1 MGFTQAVSSVLT
13 KYAVFHGRASRAE
26 YWWWFLFLL
35 LLFAVLNLI
44 DGYLILPM
52 LGFQPFEE
60 NGGNPLSV
68 IVALGMFLPEPG
80 GRHSP
85 PARHGPDGMVG
96 ADWPCAGGGCSWFCC
111 ISTCFAEPRAPNSH
125 GEPPY

>member
-1 MGFTQAVSSVLT
+1 MGFTQAVGSVLT

-26 YWWWFLFLL
+26 YWWWFLFVL

-68 IVALGMFLPEPG
+68 IVALGMFLPNLAVAIRRLHDTDRTGWWVLIGLVPV
-80 GRHSP
+80 
-85 PARHGPDGMVG
+85 VG
-96 ADWPCAGGGCSWFCC
+96 VLVLLYFYVLRGTEG
-111 ISTCFAEPRAPNSH
+111 PNSH
-125 GEPPY
+125 GEPPH